1 MPGFKSSLRHVA
13 VASDLGRKD
22 INEAS
27 HLSVTTN
34 VNEDKDE
41 SGDCEKGCQSHKC
54 LMYLQY
60 KHW

>member
-1 MPGFKSSLRHVA
+1 MA

-41 SGDCEKGCQSHKC
+41 SDDCERAVKAISV
-54 LMYLQY
+54 
-60 KHW
+60 